1 MWLSLQGML
10 YRRSMTLTTYEKE
23 WSHNNIS
30 GNPLVWEAARPASR
44 LPSLDNLQMEP
55 QASLLPARII
65 GSEVLDGRG
74 IGDLHGEHETTR
86 SLLHVLDRA
95 HYELTIAVGAGA
107 VGPEPSVQ
115 VLGVGVGGCGD
126 YADEHGR
133 QRPFLIL
140 ILNDNNNLYDNI
152 MLVPEHTRIAE
163 SKIVRVLK
171 ALTWNDG
178 A

>member
-1 MWLSLQGML
+1 M
-10 YRRSMTLTTYEKE
+10 
-23 WSHNNIS
+23 
-30 GNPLVWEAARPASR
+30 
-44 LPSLDNLQMEP
+44 
-55 QASLLPARII
+55 
-65 GSEVLDGRG
+65 
-74 IGDLHGEHETTR
+74 
-86 SLLHVLDRA
+86 
-95 HYELTIAVGAGA
+95 
-107 VGPEPSVQ
+107 
-115 VLGVGVGGCGD
+115 
-126 YADEHGR
+126 DEHGR